1 MIEEI
6 RPFQFAGTPK
16 IIFGPGS
23 ADSIHKWIGNHGK
36 SMLVVTGS
44 NAYLTNSEIARL
56 IKSLENAPV
65 PVSYARIGNEP
76 SPSDIDAILS
86 ENRKDIPDMVMAIGG
101 GSVIDAGKAVSAMLP
116 LEGNT
121 RDYLEGVGTKS
132 HPGIKKFFVAVPTTA
147 GTGSEATY
155 NAVISETGKNGFK
168 RSLRHEKL
176 LPDIAV
182 VDPRLLLACPPHVTA
197 QSGMDAF
204 TQLIESYLSL
214 KSNPITDAL
223 ALKGIG
229 YIHKSLKLSF
239 EDGSNLNARTEMSMA
254 ALFSGITLSGAGL
267 GLVHGFASSVGGFA
281 DIPHGVVC
289 GTLMGIINRFTVDA
303 LLAQSGTTESH
314 MKYAALGRVFS
325 GSLDKSTAWYMKYAA
340 SYIESLADFFKIPPL
355 GQFGISEADL
365 SQIAANTDHKAH
377 PVTFSN
383 EVLVEM
389 LRERMK

>member
-1 MIEEI
+1 MTEEII

-36 SMLVVTGS
+36 SVLVVTGS
-44 NAYLTNSEIARL
+44 NAYITNSEIARL
-56 IKSLENAPV
+56 IESLENSPV

-76 SPSDIDAILS
+76 SPSDIDAIIS
-86 ENRKDIPDMVMAIGG
+86 EHKKENPDMVIAIGG

-121 RDYLEGVGTKS
+121 RDYLEGVGTKT

-182 VDPRLLLACPPHVTA
+182 VDSRLLLACPPHITA

-204 TQLIESYLSL
+204 TQLIESYLSV

-223 ALKGIG
+223 AMEGIG
-229 YIHKSLKLSF
+229 AIHKSLKVSF
-239 EDGSNLNARTEMSMA
+239 EDGSNLKARTEMSLA
-254 ALFSGITLSGAGL
+254 ALFSGITLSSAGL
-267 GLVHGFASSVGGFA
+267 GLVHGFASSVGGFT

-289 GTLMGIINRFTVDA
+289 GTLMGIINRYTVDA
-303 LLAQSGTTESH
+303 LLAQSEVTSSH
-314 MKYAALGRVFS
+314 IKYAALGRLFS
-325 GSLDKSTAWYMKYAA
+325 GIDGKTTEWYMKHAIAYL
-340 SYIESLADFFKIPPL
+340 ESLADFLKITRL
-355 GQFGISEADL
+355 GQYGISETNL
-365 SQIAANTDHKAH
+365 NQIAANTDHKAH
-377 PVTFSN
+377 PVKFSN
-383 EVLVEM
+383 EVLVEI
-389 LRERMK
+389 LRERM